1 MKLLL
6 SIFSFMLLS
15 HTALAYMNVEEA
27 QATPGEQTSNLY
39 KLNAA
44 TAIKIKKLREIDK
57 VLAKNPDAVINS
69 ENDIADLLE
78 DKAQMALD
86 EQNQL
91 TRQYQDTVK
100 RTEKKKNLVVVN
112 SKSYQQINQVA
123 FSAVK
128 DTKSVLELKQK
139 LRRR

>member
-100 RTEKKKNLVVVN
+100 RTAQKKNLVVVN

>member
-15 HTALAYMNVEEA
+15 HAALAYINVEDA

-44 TAIKIKKLREIDK
+44 TTMKIKKLREIDK
-57 VLAKNPDAVINS
+57 ALAKNPDAVVNN
-69 ENDIADLLE
+69 ENDIADLLN
-78 DKAQMALD
+78 DKAQIALD

-91 TRQYQDTVK
+91 VQQYQDTLK
-100 RTEKKKNLVVVN
+100 RTAQKRNLIVAN

-128 DTKSVLELKQK
+128 DTKAIFELKQK
-139 LRRR
+139 MRRR

>member
-15 HTALAYMNVEEA
+15 HTALAYINVEDAE
-27 QATPGEQTSNLY
+27 ATPGEQTSNLY

-44 TAIKIKKLREIDK
+44 TTMKIKKLREIDK
-57 VLAKNPDAVINS
+57 VLAKNPDAVVNN
-69 ENDIADLLE
+69 ENDIADLLN
-78 DKAQMALD
+78 DKAQIALD

-91 TRQYQDTVK
+91 TQQYQDTLK
-100 RTEKKKNLVVVN
+100 RTAQKRNLVVAN

-128 DTKSVLELKQK
+128 DTKVVFELKQK
-139 LRRR
+139 MRRR

>member
-15 HTALAYMNVEEA
+15 HTAVAYMNVEDA
-27 QATPGEQTSNLY
+27 KATPGEQTSNLY

-44 TAIKIKKLREIDK
+44 TTMKIKKLREIDK
-57 VLAKNPDAVINS
+57 VLAKNPDAVVNN
-69 ENDIADLLE
+69 ENDIADLLN
-78 DKAQMALD
+78 DKTQIALD

-91 TRQYQDTVK
+91 TQQYQDTLK
-100 RTEKKKNLVVVN
+100 RTAQKRNLVVAN

-128 DTKSVLELKQK
+128 DTKVVFELKQK
-139 LRRR
+139 MRRR

>member
-15 HTALAYMNVEEA
+15 HTALAYINVEDAE
-27 QATPGEQTSNLY
+27 ATPGEQTSNLY

-44 TAIKIKKLREIDK
+44 TTMKIKKLREIDK
-57 VLAKNPDAVINS
+57 VLAKNPDAVVNN
-69 ENDIADLLE
+69 ENDIADLLN
-78 DKAQMALD
+78 DKTQIALD

-91 TRQYQDTVK
+91 TQQYQDTMK
-100 RTEKKKNLVVVN
+100 RTAQKRNLVVAN

-128 DTKSVLELKQK
+128 DTKVVFELKQK
-139 LRRR
+139 MRRR

>member
-15 HTALAYMNVEEA
+15 HTALAYINIEDAE
-27 QATPGEQTSNLY
+27 ATPGEQTSNLY

-44 TAIKIKKLREIDK
+44 TTMKIKKLREIDK
-57 VLAKNPDAVINS
+57 VLAKNPDAVVNN
-69 ENDIADLLE
+69 ENDIADLLN
-78 DKAQMALD
+78 DKAQIALD

-91 TRQYQDTVK
+91 TQQYQDTLK
-100 RTEKKKNLVVVN
+100 RTAQKRNLVVAN

-128 DTKSVLELKQK
+128 DTKAVFELKQK
-139 LRRR
+139 MRRR

>member
-78 DKAQMALD
+78 DKAKMALD

-100 RTEKKKNLVVVN
+100 RTAQKKNLVADN
-112 SKSYQQINQVA
+112 SKSYQQINQVT

-128 DTKSVLELKQK
+128 DTKAVFELKQK

>member
-69 ENDIADLLE
+69 ENDIADLIE

-100 RTEKKKNLVVVN
+100 RTAQKKNLVVVN

>member
-15 HTALAYMNVEEA
+15 HTALAYMNVEDA

-44 TAIKIKKLREIDK
+44 TTMKIKKLREIDK
-57 VLAKNPDAVINS
+57 VLAKNPDAVVNN
-69 ENDIADLLE
+69 ENDIADLLN
-78 DKAQMALD
+78 DKAQIALD

-91 TRQYQDTVK
+91 TQQYQDTLK
-100 RTEKKKNLVVVN
+100 RTAQKRNLVVAN

-128 DTKSVLELKQK
+128 DTKVVFELKQK
-139 LRRR
+139 MRRR

>member
-57 VLAKNPDAVINS
+57 VLARNPDAVINS

-91 TRQYQDTVK
+91 TLQYQDTVK
-100 RTEKKKNLVVVN
+100 RTAQKKNLVVVN

>member
-44 TAIKIKKLREIDK
+44 TAIEIKKLREIDK

-100 RTEKKKNLVVVN
+100 RTAQKKNLVVVN

>member
-6 SIFSFMLLS
+6 SIFSFMLLR

-57 VLAKNPDAVINS
+57 VLARNPDAVINS

-91 TRQYQDTVK
+91 TLQYQDTVK
-100 RTEKKKNLVVVN
+100 RTAQKKNLVVSN

>member
-6 SIFSFMLLS
+6 SILSFMLLS
-15 HTALAYMNVEEA
+15 HMALAYMNVEDA

-44 TAIKIKKLREIDK
+44 TTMKIKKLREIDK
-57 VLAKNPDAVINS
+57 VLAKNPDAIINS
-69 ENDIADLLE
+69 ENDISDLLE
-78 DKAQMALD
+78 DKAQIALD

-91 TRQYQDTVK
+91 VQQYQDAVK
-100 RTEKKKNLVVVN
+100 RTEQKKNLVVAN

-128 DTKSVLELKQK
+128 DAKAVFELKQK

>member
-100 RTEKKKNLVVVN
+100 RTAHKKNLVVAN

>member
-15 HTALAYMNVEEA
+15 HTALAYINIEDAE
-27 QATPGEQTSNLY
+27 ATPGEQTSNLY

-44 TAIKIKKLREIDK
+44 TTMKIKKLREIDK
-57 VLAKNPDAVINS
+57 ILAKNPDAVVNN
-69 ENDIADLLE
+69 ENDIADLLN
-78 DKAQMALD
+78 DKAQIALD

-91 TRQYQDTVK
+91 AQQYQDTLK
-100 RTEKKKNLVVVN
+100 RTAQKRNLVVAN

-128 DTKSVLELKQK
+128 DTKAVFELKQK
-139 LRRR
+139 MRRR

>member
-1 MKLLL
+1 MNLPGTIIRLPG
-6 SIFSFMLLS
+6 
-15 HTALAYMNVEEA
+15 LA
-27 QATPGEQTSNLY
+27 
-39 KLNAA
+39 
-44 TAIKIKKLREIDK
+44 
-57 VLAKNPDAVINS
+57 

-91 TRQYQDTVK
+91 KQQYQDTVK
-100 RTEKKKNLVVVN
+100 RTAQKKNLVADN
-112 SKSYQQINQVA
+112 SKSYQQINQVT

-128 DTKSVLELKQK
+128 DTKAVFELKQK

>member
-6 SIFSFMLLS
+6 SILSFMLLS
-15 HTALAYMNVEEA
+15 HAALAYMNVEDA
-27 QATPGEQTSNLY
+27 QTTPGEQTSNLY

-44 TAIKIKKLREIDK
+44 TTMKIKKLREIDK
-57 VLAKNPDAVINS
+57 VLAKNPDAIINS
-69 ENDIADLLE
+69 ENDISDLLE
-78 DKAQMALD
+78 DKAQIALD

-91 TRQYQDTVK
+91 VQQYQDAVK
-100 RTEKKKNLVVVN
+100 RTEQKKNLVAAN

-128 DTKSVLELKQK
+128 DAKAVFELKQK

>member
-6 SIFSFMLLS
+6 SILSFMLLS
-15 HTALAYMNVEEA
+15 HTALAYMNVEDA
-27 QATPGEQTSNLY
+27 HATPGEQTSNLY

-44 TAIKIKKLREIDK
+44 TTMKIKKLREIDK
-57 VLAKNPDAVINS
+57 VLAKNPDAIINS
-69 ENDIADLLE
+69 ENDISDLLE
-78 DKAQMALD
+78 DKAQIALD

-91 TRQYQDTVK
+91 VQQYQDAVK
-100 RTEKKKNLVVVN
+100 RTEQKKNLVADN

-128 DTKSVLELKQK
+128 DAKAVFELKQK

>member
-100 RTEKKKNLVVVN
+100 RTAQKKNLVVAN